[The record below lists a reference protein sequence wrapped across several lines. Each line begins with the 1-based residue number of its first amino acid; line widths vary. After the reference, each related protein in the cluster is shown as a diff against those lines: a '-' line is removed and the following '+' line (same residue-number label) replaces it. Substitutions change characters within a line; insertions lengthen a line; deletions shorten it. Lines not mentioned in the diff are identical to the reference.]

1 MECQLMKRWLSAVVL
16 IVATLAADVADA
28 ADYFARTALAG
39 TNWNAANM
47 WSNTSCA
54 AGGPVAGPPTAAD
67 NVIICNG
74 KAVTVNIATA
84 NAGSIRIDGGN
95 LATSL
100 TIAGTN
106 VLNVTN
112 ASGSTGNVLINAS
125 TAAITKQIAVNTGT
139 LNVTGS
145 VTINGGTTT
154 ANNNNI
160 AQLRVTTGSASIG
173 SLVVTGGT
181 VNSIA
186 RAIVDGAAGSLT
198 VNGNASI
205 ATGTLGRG
213 EMRITN
219 LGTGTITVNGS
230 LGVSSATSTNNS
242 ADATVSVDNV
252 AGLLNVTG
260 DVTVTGSAGATDRD
274 ALLSITAGSNAN
286 RGITIGGA
294 LNITSGFA
302 GSASVTMAG
311 GAGATLSKMTVGG
324 NINNGDLLTVA
335 TGTLTMLPVG
345 GTNTLTTTNAAAIN
359 ATTSVTT
366 GTINAH
372 NATVDAGAGALGLK
386 RMNLNGAGTINVA
399 GNLSISS
406 ATSAGSD
413 ATVDVTNVDGLLN
426 VTGNV
431 TVTGAAATGRNA
443 LLSITAGSNANRG
456 ITIGG
461 ALNITSTFAGTAS
474 VTMAGG
480 AGATLSKM
488 TVGGNINNG
497 DVLTVATGTLTML
510 PLGGTTNTLTTT
522 NAAPINATTSV
533 TTGTI
538 NAHNATVD
546 AGAGA
551 LGLKRMNVGG
561 TGTINVAGNLSITSA
576 TSTGSDA
583 TVDVTNIG
591 GLLNVT
597 GNVTVTGAAA
607 TGLNALLNVSAGSNA
622 GRGVTIGGTLNI
634 TSTFATTAAVTMSGG
649 VSPNFSSM
657 TVGGNINN
665 GDTLTVTT
673 GTLSMLP
680 LGGTTNTLTTTN
692 AANIAVIT
700 SVTNGTINAH
710 NATVNSGIGATALKR
725 MNLNGTGTINVAG
738 NLIVT
743 AATSTGGDATVNV
756 TNAGGLLNVTG
767 NTTITG
773 GGAADRD
780 ALLSITTASNVGRGI
795 TIGGT
800 LDINTTVAGSSSVT
814 LAAAGLLTVTGAM
827 TNNDTVT
834 LSTTGTVNANG
845 GFTNSGVFTNTLGGQ
860 LFLRGTANV
869 INGTFTR
876 GSGTVT
882 MNGSALQNLSGTALT
897 PPTTAGAGFNN
908 LVINNAAGVRLGAGT
923 VTVKG
928 ILTLTSGEV
937 DANTNGSMMITET
950 LCATAVSR
958 PLAGGHVVGR
968 LQKNIPALA
977 SNCTYEVGIAG
988 EYMPVA
994 LAHDAAATA
1003 GRMIAS
1009 VTSGDHPNIATSGL
1023 DSAKSVNRWWTLTT
1037 TGVVGAASGNPGTYG
1052 ATFTFVNPNSFD
1064 AGAAPANFE
1073 AERWNGATWAVTT
1086 AGVRTATTTPVTG
1099 LTALGQFAVAEKKVV
1114 VPTPGR
1120 FNAFEPPPGTA
1131 ITGNIKTKIS
1141 GSAFSLAVVAINGAG
1156 TAQLTTFT
1164 DTVLVDLVGNNT
1176 LGVPL
1181 DGNNCPTTFSDL
1193 PDVSPNPTL
1202 TSGVATVNF
1211 AAVPDSWRDVRVRM
1225 RWPAAGPF
1233 TVTSCSTNNFAI
1245 RPDAFTGLAFSN
1257 DTRTT
1262 AGTTNPL
1269 NSTTFGSVLH
1279 NAGQPFSVRAS
1290 AVNAAGSPVVTAN
1303 YAGAPV
1309 ATLTAC
1315 GGAACTATQGTLSL
1329 TTTFV
1334 SGLLSSDT
1342 VAYND
1347 VGSFNLQLIDD
1358 TFASVD
1364 GADSTPAERQILSA
1378 VVPVGRF
1385 VPDHFVVV
1393 TQNVPVFAPACTGFT
1408 YQGQLFN
1415 YSTPPAITLSARAA
1429 DGTTTTTR
1437 YTGTWWRLT
1446 NASLTPG
1453 TQGARYAAASGTLD
1467 TTALPAVETDPV
1479 ILDGGGGNGSLT
1491 FSSGSGTGSGL
1502 RFTRNNSTP
1511 AAELN
1516 AEIALS
1522 INVIDAD
1529 GVSYASNPVAFGAAS
1544 ANNGILFS
1552 DGNALN
1558 GNDKRVRYG
1567 RLRLSGVSGS
1577 QLLAMRIPVEAQY
1590 WNGSVFVTNTLDS
1603 CTTLSSANVGLGN
1616 FGGNLSVGETSASIV
1631 NSPLQSGRSAIQLTK
1646 PGAANSGSVDVTVNL
1661 GVVDLDL
1668 VPGPPVVPNNNADAC
1683 NAFAPTAAGS
1693 DNTHLRGAWC
1703 APGTYTKDPSARVRF
1718 GINRG
1723 SDQSI
1728 YRREQ

>member
-1 MECQLMKRWLSAVVL
+1 MKRWSLGLVMIA
-16 IVATLAADVADA
+16 ATLAAGAADA
-28 ADYFARTALAG
+28 ASYFARTGLAG
-39 TNWNAANM
+39 TNWSAANT

-54 AGGPVAGPPTAAD
+54 AGSVASSPTAAD
-67 NVIICNG
+67 DVIICNG

-84 NAGSIRIDGGN
+84 NAGSIRVEGGN

-112 ASGSTGNVLINAS
+112 ASGSTGNVVIEAS

-160 AQLRVTTGSASIG
+160 SQLRVTTGSASIG

-219 LGTGTITVNGS
+219 LGTGTITVNGN

-260 DVTVTGSAGATDRD
+260 NVTVTGSAGATDRD

-294 LNITSGFA
+294 LNITSGIA

-324 NINNGDLLTVA
+324 NISNGDILSVT

-372 NATVDAGAGALGLK
+372 NATVDAGA
-386 RMNLNGAGTINVA
+386 
-399 GNLSISS
+399 S
-406 ATSAGSD
+406 
-413 ATVDVTNVDGLLN
+413 
-426 VTGNV
+426 
-431 TVTGAAATGRNA
+431 
-443 LLSITAGSNANRG
+443 
-456 ITIGG
+456 
-461 ALNITSTFAGTAS
+461 
-474 VTMAGG
+474 
-480 AGATLSKM
+480 
-488 TVGGNINNG
+488 
-497 DVLTVATGTLTML
+497 
-510 PLGGTTNTLTTT
+510 
-522 NAAPINATTSV
+522 
-533 TTGTI
+533 
-538 NAHNATVD
+538 
-546 AGAGA
+546 A

-576 TSTGSDA
+576 TSAGSDA

-607 TGLNALLNVSAGSNA
+607 TGLNARLNVNAGSNA

-634 TSTFATTAAVTMSGG
+634 TSTFAGTAAVTMSGG

-710 NATVNSGIGATALKR
+710 NATVNSGLGATALKR
-725 MNLNGTGTINVAG
+725 MNLNGTGAINVAG

-743 AATSTGGDATVNV
+743 AATSGGGDATVDV

-773 GGAADRD
+773 GAAADRD
-780 ALLSITTASNVGRGI
+780 ALLSISTASNAGRGI

-800 LDINTTVAGSSSVT
+800 LDINTTAAGSSSVT

-845 GFTNSGVFTNTLGGQ
+845 GFTNSGIFTNTLGGQ

-869 INGTFTR
+869 INGTFAR
-876 GSGTVT
+876 GTGTVT
-882 MNGSALQNLSGTALT
+882 MNGSALQDLSGTALT

-958 PLAGGHVVGR
+958 TSGHVVGR
-968 LQKNIPALA
+968 LQKNIPAGA
-977 SNCTYEVGIAG
+977 SNCTYQVGIAG

-994 LAHDAAATA
+994 LAHNAAATA

-1037 TGVVGAASGNPGTYG
+1037 TGVVGAASTSPGTYG
-1052 ATFTFVNPNSFD
+1052 ATFTFVNPAGFD
-1064 AGAAPANFE
+1064 AGANTANFE
-1073 AERWNGATWAVTT
+1073 TERRTGGVWNTTT
-1086 AGVRTATTTPVTG
+1086 AGTRTATTTQATG
-1099 LTALGQFAVAEKKVV
+1099 ITVLGEFAVAEKKAV

-1141 GSAFSLAVVAINGAG
+1141 GSAFSLAVVAVNGAG

-1164 DTVLVDLVGNNT
+1164 DTVRIDLLGNNT
-1176 LGVPL
+1176 LGVAL
-1181 DGNNCPTTFSDL
+1181 DGNNCPTTFTVVQT
-1193 PDVSPNPTL
+1193 VSPDPTL
-1202 TSGVATVNF
+1202 TSGIATVNF
-1211 AAVPDSWRDVRVRM
+1211 AAVADSWRDVRVRI

-1245 RPDAFTGLAFSN
+1245 RPNAFTGLAFSN
-1257 DTRTT
+1257 NTRTT

-1269 NSTTFGSVLH
+1269 NSTTFGAVLH

-1290 AVNAAGSPVVTAN
+1290 AVNAAGSPAVTAN
-1303 YAGAPV
+1303 YTGAPV
-1309 ATLTAC
+1309 ATLSTC

-1329 TTTFV
+1329 TTTFA

-1342 VAYND
+1342 VTYND
-1347 VGSFNLQLIDD
+1347 VGSFSLQLIDD

-1364 GADSTPAERQILSA
+1364 SADSSAAERQILSA

-1385 VPDHFVVV
+1385 VPDNFAVAF
-1393 TQNVPVFAPACTGFT
+1393 NVPVFAPACTGFT
-1408 YQGQLFN
+1408 YQGQTFN
-1415 YSTPPAITLSARAA
+1415 YSTAPVIAITAREAGGA
-1429 DGTTTTTR
+1429 TTAR
-1437 YTGTWWRLT
+1437 YTGIWWRLT

-1453 TQGARYAAASGTLD
+1453 TQAARYAAASGTLD
-1467 TTALPAVETDPV
+1467 TTGLPLVGADPTIV
-1479 ILDGGGGNGSLT
+1479 DGGGGAGSLT
-1491 FSSGSGTGSGL
+1491 FSSGTGM
-1502 RFTRNNSTP
+1502 RFTRNNAAPS
-1511 AAELN
+1511 AELD

-1529 GVSYASNPVAFGAAS
+1529 GVTYATNPAAFGAAT
-1544 ANNGILFS
+1544 AGNGILFS
-1552 DGNALN
+1552 DGNALTT
-1558 GNDKRVRYG
+1558 NDKRVRYG
-1567 RLRLSGVSGS
+1567 RLRMGGASGS
-1577 QLLAMRIPVEAQY
+1577 QVLAMRIPVEAQY

-1603 CTTLSSANVGLGN
+1603 CTTLLSTNVGLGN
-1616 FGGNLSVGETSASIV
+1616 FGGSLNAGETTASIV
-1631 NSPLQSGRSAIQLTK
+1631 NSPLQSGRSAIQLSA
-1646 PGAANSGSVDVTVNL
+1646 PGAGNSGSVDITLNL
-1661 GVVDLDL
+1661 GAT
-1668 VPGPPVVPNNNADAC
+1668 GSTNADAC
-1683 NAFAPTAAGS
+1683 NAFAPAATAA
-1693 DNTHLRGAWC
+1693 NKTHLRGAWC